1 LFETEVKAVRNVREI
16 LKGFAVRVLMSDN
29 SRSARCVKVMIRA
42 MARVQQ
48 VTATMESYN
57 LLLGIR

>member
-1 LFETEVKAVRNVREI
+1 VRNVREI